1 MAINTVGFIGLGL
14 IGGSLAKMIR
24 RVCPEMKLIGYN
36 RSKGSLAAALA
47 DGTLNQAVNTIDD
60 SFADCDIIFLCAP
73 VNVNIQ
79 CMEKLQNIIRRR
91 CILTDVGSVKT
102 AIHEA
107 VADLGLERQFIG
119 GHPMAGSERFGY
131 DAATDRLLENAYYIL
146 TPTEKTQASMLE
158 EYKELVTRIG
168 ALPVVMDYREHDRV
182 TAAISHLPHIV
193 AYELVNLV
201 KRSDN
206 SEGTMKMLAAGGFR
220 DITRIASSSP
230 DMWQQICDENRDAL
244 ADALHT
250 YIESLQKMEKAV
262 REQDAKTLW
271 DEFEE
276 ARVYRNR
283 IPQSRGKDDIPG
295 IYEFAV
301 DIDDQPGSIAVILAI
316 LSNNAVNIRNLGI
329 INNREY
335 QNGVF
340 RILVD
345 NKEMRDRA
353 VAALRNRNYTVYV
366 D

>member
-1 MAINTVGFIGLGL
+1 MAISTVGFIGLGL

-24 RVCPEMKLIGYN
+24 RVCPDMKIIGYN

-73 VNVNIQ
+73 VNVNIK
-79 CMEKLQNIIRRR
+79 CMESLKNIVRPD

-107 VADLGLERQFIG
+107 VAEMRLENQFIG

-131 DAATDRLLENAYYIL
+131 DAATDRLLENAYFIL
-146 TPTEKTQASMLE
+146 TTTQKTPAQMLE
-158 EYKELVTRIG
+158 DYQELVSRIG
-168 ALPVVMDYREHDRV
+168 SLPVVMDCREHDRV
-182 TAAISHLPHIV
+182 TAAISHLPHVV

-201 KRSDN
+201 KRSD
-206 SEGTMKMLAAGGFR
+206 SPEGTMKMLAAGGFR

-244 ADALHT
+244 CDMLHT
-250 YIESLQKMEKAV
+250 YIESLQKMEKAI
-262 REQDAKTLW
+262 REQDAKLLW

-301 DIDDQPGSIAVILAI
+301 DIDDQPGSMAVILSI
-316 LSNNAVNIRNLGI
+316 LSNYGVNIRNLGI

-345 NKEMRDRA
+345 NKEMRDRG
-353 VAALRNRNYTVYV
+353 VEALRRRNYTVYV